1 MIKSGLLLIDK
12 PQMFTSYDVVEI
24 VRKKLN
30 IKKAGHSGTLDPL
43 ATGLLIILLNQ
54 ATKKFNY
61 FMNFDK
67 EYTASL
73 RLGVATDSGDSQGKV
88 TKNASYEQVTETEVL
103 GVLEGMKGEVENIP
117 PMVSALRHKGKRL
130 YQLAKKGIT
139 IERKARLVNIYK
151 LNLLKFSLPDIEFEI
166 RCSKGTYIR
175 SLGEEIARRLNSVGH
190 IYSIC
195 RTAIG
200 PYSLTEAKKVDS
212 FNEDDI
218 RPF

>member
-1 MIKSGLLLIDK
+1 
-12 PQMFTSYDVVEI
+12 MFTSYDVVEI

>member
-1 MIKSGLLLIDK
+1 MIKSGILLIDK
-12 PQMFTSYDVVEI
+12 PQMLTSHDVVEI
-24 VRKKLN
+24 VRKRLN
-30 IKKAGHSGTLDPL
+30 IKKVGHSGTLDPL
-43 ATGLLIILLNQ
+43 ATGLLIILVSQ
-54 ATKKFNY
+54 ATKKFNH

-67 EYTASL
+67 EYIASL

-88 TKNASYEQVTETEVL
+88 IKNASYEQITETQTL
-103 GVLEGMKGEVENIP
+103 KVLEGFIGEIENTP
-117 PMVSALRHKGKRL
+117 PMVSAIRHRGKRL

-139 IERKARLVNIYK
+139 IERKSRRVNIYK
-151 LNLLKFSLPDIEFEI
+151 LNLLRFSLPDIELEI

-190 IYSIC
+190 ICSIR

-200 PYSLTEAKKVDS
+200 PYSLREAKKIDD
-212 FNEDDI
+212 FDEDDI